1 MALLEVQQVTK
12 RFGGL
17 TAVNDVSLEI
27 DTGRIISV
35 IGPNGAG
42 KTTFF
47 NIVTGI
53 YAPDGG
59 TITFGGRSLI
69 GLRPDQISAMGIT
82 RTFQNIRLFG
92 NMTVLENV
100 QVGMHSRLHA
110 GVWQIL
116 FRTGGF
122 KQEER
127 RSEERAR
134 ELLQFVGLHRQAGE
148 LSRSLPYGD
157 QRRLEIARALASDPK
172 IILLDEPA
180 AGMNER
186 ETVAT
191 TDLIRRL
198 RDDLGVTVILIE
210 HDMGLVMEISES
222 IAVLDYGQKIAEGQ
236 PEEIRRNP
244 RVIEAY
250 LGQGAAEAME
260 QVPDG
265 TPVQT
270 TPTNGNAAPTGEVRV
285 YDAPS
290 ASDATSA
297 PGVRV
302 YDSTNGTE
310 PPATQG

>member
-27 DTGRIISV
+27 DAGRIISV

-59 TITFGGRSLI
+59 TITFGGRSLV
-69 GLRPDQISAMGIT
+69 GLRPDQIAAMGIT

-100 QVGMHSRLHA
+100 QVGMHARLNA

-127 RSEERAR
+127 RSEARAR
-134 ELLQFVGLHRQAGE
+134 ELLQFVGLHRRAGE
-148 LSRSLPYGD
+148 LARSLPYGD

-186 ETVAT
+186 ETAAT

-198 RDDLGVTVILIE
+198 RDELHVTVILIE

-236 PEEIRRNP
+236 PDEIRRNP

-250 LGQGAAEAME
+250 LGQGAAETIAE
-260 QVPDG
+260 VPDG
-265 TPVQT
+265 TT
-270 TPTNGNAAPTGEVRV
+270 AAGATAAPTGEVRV
-285 YDAPS
+285 YDATPVS
-290 ASDATSA
+290 NAVPA

-302 YDSTNGTE
+302 YDTNGSD
-310 PPATQG
+310 PPQPGS